1 MQGIQAADAFRC
13 RPFGGN
19 YLLIWL
25 GIRRA
30 GGDKQEQR
38 ESYGSDIKAHPLN
51 TIGGLA
57 LSLEAEVRPHSRLHL
72 LGRPE
77 RHPHEIYFHL
87 LDPWQRLDFL
97 LGVGHQLRT

>member
-1 MQGIQAADAFRC
+1 MQGIQAADAVRC

-30 GGDKQEQR
+30 GGDKQERR

-51 TIGGLA
+51 TIG
-57 LSLEAEVRPHSRLHL
+57 
-72 LGRPE
+72 
-77 RHPHEIYFHL
+77 
-87 LDPWQRLDFL
+87 
-97 LGVGHQLRT
+97 